1 MRILVIE
8 DEARMGELLREG
20 LTEQGHTVTV
30 ALDGREGLEMAE
42 GWEFDLI
49 ILDVMLPG
57 MDGFAIARRLRAQHN
72 QTPILMLTAR
82 DSAKDL
88 IEGLDLGADDYL
100 TKPFSLK
107 VLFARIRALGRR
119 GPIPQPVSMQIG
131 DLTLNPGTRE
141 VRRGRRTIVLTPREF
156 SLLETLMRNA
166 RQVVSRDTLID
177 TVWGGDSDIESN
189 TLDAFVRLIR
199 AKIEAP
205 GEAKL
210 LRTIRGIGYSLRVEP

>member
-20 LTEQGHTVTV
+20 LTEEGHTVTV
-30 ALDGREGLEMAE
+30 ALDGHEGLEIAE

-49 ILDVMLPG
+49 ILDVMLPR

-100 TKPFSLK
+100 SAAEK
-107 VLFARIRALGRR
+107 R
-119 GPIPQPVSMQIG
+119 
-131 DLTLNPGTRE
+131 
-141 VRRGRRTIVLTPREF
+141 
-156 SLLETLMRNA
+156 
-166 RQVVSRDTLID
+166 
-177 TVWGGDSDIESN
+177 
-189 TLDAFVRLIR
+189 
-199 AKIEAP
+199 
-205 GEAKL
+205 
-210 LRTIRGIGYSLRVEP
+210 

>member
-20 LTEQGHTVTV
+20 LTEEGHTVTV

>member
-1 MRILVIE
+1 
-8 DEARMGELLREG
+8 
-20 LTEQGHTVTV
+20 
-30 ALDGREGLEMAE
+30 
-42 GWEFDLI
+42 
-49 ILDVMLPG
+49 
-57 MDGFAIARRLRAQHN
+57 
-72 QTPILMLTAR
+72 
-82 DSAKDL
+82 
-88 IEGLDLGADDYL
+88 
-100 TKPFSLK
+100 
-107 VLFARIRALGRR
+107 
-119 GPIPQPVSMQIG
+119 MQIG

-141 VRRGRRTIVLTPREF
+141 VRRGDRAIVLTPREF

>member
-20 LTEQGHTVTV
+20 LTEEGHTVTV

-189 TLDAFVRLIR
+189 IISWCCSRVWDCS
-199 AKIEAP
+199 AP
-205 GEAKL
+205 VHGSAWS
-210 LRTIRGIGYSLRVEP
+210 IV